1 MFEKN
6 VVFPD
11 LCKID
16 WNVSVTFLLAFSSY
30 GLRQNSKTFQELT
43 SSFSSEFVQ
52 LIKIDIKVEER
63 TFALFKTF

>member
-52 LIKIDIKVEER
+52 LIKIGIKVEER